1 MLATSKDKSSYPS
14 LSTMNSENKTT
25 VFGQF
30 LKFIQKTSQETAVL
44 KIQDFFKFLSVMYV
58 LNLILVII
66 TMIFMVLFLKQDSH
80 KVSKFLSEGNAWQIF
95 LLIVIFAPIR
105 EELTFRMSLKE
116 NKITLAYDLAF
127 LIIFIAEIFIPLN
140 SISN

>member
-1 MLATSKDKSSYPS
+1 LLATSKDKSSYPS